1 MSIKKSKSI
10 LMQSKKFEIGGY
22 FEYNQ
27 LNEVFMFKQA
37 DDIKAEKE
45 PCLNHFWMDL
55 KKFRE

>member
-1 MSIKKSKSI
+1 
-10 LMQSKKFEIGGY
+10 MQSKKFEIGGY